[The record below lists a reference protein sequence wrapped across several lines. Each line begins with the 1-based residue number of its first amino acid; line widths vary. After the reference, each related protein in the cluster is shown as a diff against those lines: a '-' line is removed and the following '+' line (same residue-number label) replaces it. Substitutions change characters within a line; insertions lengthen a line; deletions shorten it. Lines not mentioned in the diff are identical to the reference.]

1 MAQLGFLGLGI
12 MGYPMA
18 QQLLKAG
25 HEVAL
30 WTHSTAKARELAKEG
45 KGTACAT
52 PREVAQKAD
61 YIFYCVGDSAM
72 DKSVAMGADG
82 LLTGIKPGSITA
94 DCSTISPMASRE
106 IHAAFS
112 AKGAH
117 FLDAPCTGSKAGAE
131 GAKLTFMIGGEK
143 AAFDRMTPYF
153 EIMGKRLYHCGGAGM
168 GLEAKL
174 TQNLVLANLMQAFAE
189 GLVLATKNAVSP
201 QLMLDILDNSAA
213 KSALISAKAPFILK
227 RDFGT
232 NFSTKWMHKDIGL
245 ALESAK
251 GLDLPL
257 PLTAITQQMLQAAIA
272 KGYGEDDFCSTIRV
286 LEDLAG
292 IQVKA

>member
-1 MAQLGFLGLGI
+1 

-174 TQNLVLANLMQAFAE
+174 TQNLVLGNLMVAFAE
-189 GLVLATKNAVSP
+189 GMVLAVKSGVP
-201 QLMLDILDNSAA
+201 PELMLDILDNSAA
-213 KSALISAKAPFILK
+213 KSGLVSAKAPAILE
-227 RDFGT
+227 RNFTT
-232 NFSTKWMHKDIGL
+232 NFSTKWMHKDLGL
-245 ALESAK
+245 ALDSAK
-251 GLDLPL
+251 AMGLPL
-257 PLTAITQQMLQAAIA
+257 PLTAIAQQMLQAVIA
-272 KGYGEDDFCSTIRV
+272 KGWGDDDMCSTIRL
-286 LEDLAG
+286 LEEWAG
-292 IQVKA
+292 VEVRK

>member
-12 MGYPMA
+12 IGYPIA
-18 QQLLKAG
+18 RHLLEAG

-30 WTHSTAKARELAKEG
+30 WTHTAAKARELAAKG

-52 PREVAQKAD
+52 PKEVAQRAD
-61 YIFYCVGDSAM
+61 FIFYCVGTTAM
-72 DKSVAMGADG
+72 ARAVSTGKDG
-82 LLTGIKPGSITA
+82 LLEGIRPGSVTA
-94 DCSTISPMASRE
+94 DCSTVSPNESAE
-106 IHAAFS
+106 IGALFT
-112 AKGAH
+112 AKGVH

-131 GAKLTFMIGGEK
+131 GGTLTFMVGGEQG
-143 AAFDRMTPYF
+143 AFDRAKPYF
-153 EIMGKRLYHCGGAGM
+153 EAMGKRLYYCGPAGQ
-168 GLEAKL
+168 GLKAKL

-189 GLVLATKNAVSP
+189 GLVLATKNGVSP

-292 IQVKA
+292 IQVKG

>member
-18 QQLLKAG
+18 RQLLKAG

-30 WTHSTAKARELAKEG
+30 WTHSAAKARELAKEG
-45 KGTACAT
+45 QGTACAT
-52 PREVAQKAD
+52 PKEVAQRAD
-61 YIFYCVGDSAM
+61 YIFYCVGNNAM
-72 DKSVAMGADG
+72 AKTVATGADG
-82 LLTGIKPGSITA
+82 LLAGIRPGSITA
-94 DCSTISPMASRE
+94 DCSTISPIVSRE

-153 EIMGKRLYHCGGAGM
+153 QVMGKLLYHCGAAGM

-174 TQNLVLANLMQAFAE
+174 TQNLILGNLMLAFAE
-189 GLVLATKNAVSP
+189 GMVLAVKSGVP
-201 QLMLDILDNSAA
+201 PELMLDILDNSAA
-213 KSALISAKAPFILK
+213 KSGLVSAKAPAVLARNFT
-227 RDFGT
+227 T
-232 NFSTKWMHKDIGL
+232 NFSTKWLHKDIGL
-245 ALESAK
+245 ALDSAK
-251 GLDLPL
+251 AMGLPL
-257 PLTAITQQMLQAAIA
+257 PLTAITEQMLQAAIA
-272 KGYGEDDFCSTIRV
+272 KGWGEDDMCSTIRL
-286 LEDLAG
+286 LEEWAG
-292 IQVKA
+292 VEVRK

>member
-1 MAQLGFLGLGI
+1 MAR
-12 MGYPMA
+12 A
-18 QQLLKAG
+18 
-25 HEVAL
+25 V
-30 WTHSTAKARELAKEG
+30 STG
-45 KGTACAT
+45 K
-52 PREVAQKAD
+52 
-61 YIFYCVGDSAM
+61 
-72 DKSVAMGADG
+72 DG
-82 LLTGIKPGSITA
+82 LLEGIRPGSVTA
-94 DCSTISPMASRE
+94 DCSTVSPTESAE
-106 IHAAFS
+106 IGALFT
-112 AKGAH
+112 AKGVH

-131 GAKLTFMIGGEK
+131 GGTLTFMVGGDQG
-143 AAFDRMTPYF
+143 AFDRAKPYF
-153 EIMGKRLYHCGGAGM
+153 EAMGKRLYYCGPAGQ
-168 GLEAKL
+168 GLKAKL

-189 GLVLATKNAVSP
+189 GLVLATKNGVSP

-292 IQVKA
+292 IQVKS

>member
-1 MAQLGFLGLGI
+1 

-52 PREVAQKAD
+52 PKEVAQKAD

-153 EIMGKRLYHCGGAGM
+153 EIMGKRLYHCGGPGM

-174 TQNLVLANLMQAFAE
+174 TQNLVLGNLMVAFAE
-189 GLVLATKNAVSP
+189 GMVLAVKSGVP
-201 QLMLDILDNSAA
+201 PELMLDILDNSAA
-213 KSALISAKAPFILK
+213 KSGLVSAKAPAILA
-227 RDFGT
+227 RNFTT
-232 NFSTKWMHKDIGL
+232 NFSTKWMHKDLGL
-245 ALESAK
+245 ALDSAK
-251 GLDLPL
+251 AMGLPL
-257 PLTAITQQMLQAAIA
+257 PLTAIAQQMLQAVIA
-272 KGYGEDDFCSTIRV
+272 KGWGDDDMCSTIRL
-286 LEDLAG
+286 LEEWAG
-292 IQVKA
+292 VEVRK

>member
-18 QQLLKAG
+18 RQLLQGG

-30 WTHSTAKARELAKEG
+30 WTHAAPKARELAKEG

-52 PREVAQKAD
+52 PKEVAQRAD

-82 LLTGIKPGSITA
+82 LLSGIRPGSITA
-94 DCSTISPMASRE
+94 DCSTISPAVSRE

-112 AKGAH
+112 AKGAQ

-131 GAKLTFMIGGEK
+131 GAKLTFMIGGDK

-153 EIMGKRLYHCGGAGM
+153 EIMGKRLYHCGAAGM

-174 TQNLVLANLMQAFAE
+174 TQNLVLGNLMVAFAE
-189 GLVLATKNAVSP
+189 GMVLAVKSGVP
-201 QLMLDILDNSAA
+201 PELMLDILDNSAA
-213 KSALISAKAPFILK
+213 KSGLVSAKAPAILA
-227 RDFGT
+227 RNFTT
-232 NFSTKWMHKDIGL
+232 NFSIKWLHKDIGL
-245 ALESAK
+245 ALDSAK
-251 GLDLPL
+251 ARGLPL
-257 PLTAITQQMLQAAIA
+257 PLTAITEQMLQAAIA
-272 KGYGEDDFCSTIRV
+272 KGWGDDDMCSTIRL
-286 LEDLAG
+286 LEEWAG
-292 IQVKA
+292 VEVRK